1 MDPNDHNIS
10 TTTTESAQAWVLTYR
25 ELYRSKLVQ
34 AILTVLG
41 DVLLVASIPMIVLLP
56 ELGIYRC
63 CWWRFAFLHSKLIQS
78 RAYAWT
84 DWCFIQLQ

>member
-63 CWWRFAFLHSKLIQS
+63 
-78 RAYAWT
+78 
-84 DWCFIQLQ
+84 